1 MPAPLLW
8 ALGWPFELT
17 RAVGRAWGTCRCQ
30 SLLVMTAFC
39 RGLQLSPSPA
49 ARALPRK
56 LPVTDRTSVSSPT
69 TSHFLSRKF
78 HGPPDSRSWANLLS
92 PVLLSPFLTPPYG
105 GPGSPT
111 PFLTVWPQTSECPTR
126 PPCPAPSFGGRRK
139 SDGQLICPAQKWL
152 MAEPVLEKIPERSIP
167 AHKGSGEEICRAV
180 VHLSKLL
187 QSGCPLPGV

>member
-56 LPVTDRTSVSSPT
+56 LPVTDRTSVSSPPLL
-69 TSHFLSRKF
+69 TSCLENSMVHQTLAVGQTCSHLSF
-78 HGPPDSRSWANLLS
+78 S
-92 PVLLSPFLTPPYG
+92 
-105 GPGSPT
+105 
-111 PFLTVWPQTSECPTR
+111 
-126 PPCPAPSFGGRRK
+126 APSSHRPMGV
-139 SDGQLICPAQKWL
+139 QEA
-152 MAEPVLEKIPERSIP
+152 
-167 AHKGSGEEICRAV
+167 
-180 VHLSKLL
+180 
-187 QSGCPLPGV
+187 PLPSSLCGPRQVNVQPGHPARLPPLGAGGSQMGS